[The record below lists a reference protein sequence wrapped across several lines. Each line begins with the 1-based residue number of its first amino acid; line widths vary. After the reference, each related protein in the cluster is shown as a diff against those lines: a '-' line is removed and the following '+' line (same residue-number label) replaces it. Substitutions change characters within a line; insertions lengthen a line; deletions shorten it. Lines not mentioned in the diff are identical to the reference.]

1 MAAEQTDADRQG
13 DQVRIVL
20 QRPLQAR
27 VVTRIGKQANASG
40 DFKGPRDAADYVAI
54 TLPVEFDLPGFVLYQ
69 LRLIPSFDSPQLISA
84 AARQQYASQRE
95 RQQPDQQQH
104 CEHDIKQTNSAWK
117 FEHG

>member
-1 MAAEQTDADRQG
+1 MPDRQG